1 MQIPRRP
8 ERVGNQQAEL
18 QQLSRDQVRQLH
30 LRIGVL
36 GLTGRLRVWVR
47 YYRVRYVGEL
57 VQKTRAE
64 VRAWKNVGKTSV
76 RKLEAKLAERDLSL
90 GMDIPGFDPEQVPES
105 VLPKGEDIDW
115 RYFEPVH
122 LLTEVHP
129 RVRTTLRR
137 LSLNYVGD
145 IVARTEMELTDVGGG
160 PGKQGMSTVRTALEN
175 RGLRVGDACE
185 IPGLNIEK
193 LLNRHLDLLDRAQR
207 TTFYCQ
213 GTGVSWAEGWKAT
226 PAPPE
231 TGRRTGPADDPRLCE
246 PVEVLGL
253 SLNMQGRVKRKGI
266 ECLGDLVRMTPQR
279 LRDLP
284 GIGPG
289 ILRAVQEGLAR
300 KGLKLGMQLPGF
312 APDDEYLRVRRG
324 HAEWWREQFGW
335 SWEKAWST
343 FPEKEALKTT
353 DLRLL
358 LPVESLDIQ
367 RPAARAFRQVGLRTL
382 GDVATSSEK
391 NLENAARVGAMVVHG
406 LRIDLKRMGYEL
418 GQEIPDYHPDD
429 VPAPE
434 KEGMA
439 S

>member
-1 MQIPRRP
+1 MSEASPP
-8 ERVGNQQAEL
+8 DL
-18 QQLSRDQVRQLH
+18 PHDQLRQLY
-30 LRIGVL
+30 LRIGAL
-36 GLTGRLRVWVR
+36 GLTGRLRVWIR
-47 YYRVRYVGEL
+47 YYRIRYVGEL
-57 VQKTRAE
+57 VHKTRTE
-64 VRAWKNVGKTSV
+64 IRAWKNVGKTSV
-76 RKLEAKLAERDLSL
+76 RKLEAILAERGLSL
-90 GMDIPGFDPEQVPES
+90 GMDIPDFDLEEIPDS
-105 VLPKGEDIDW
+105 LLPLGEDVDW
-115 RYFEPVH
+115 RYFEPVY

-129 RVRTTLRR
+129 RVRTTLRG

-145 IVARTEMELTDVGGG
+145 IVSRTESELFEMGNG
-160 PGKQGMSTVRTALEN
+160 PGKQGIETIKYAIEK
-175 RGLRVGDACE
+175 RGLRMGEACE

-207 TTFYCQ
+207 ATFHCQ
-213 GTGVSWAEGWKAT
+213 TNGLPWPVGWDAT
-226 PAPPE
+226 PPRPE
-231 TGRRTGPADDPRLCE
+231 TGPQTGPADDPRLYE

-253 SLNMQGRVKRKGI
+253 SPNMQGRVKRKRF
-266 ECLGDLVRMTPQR
+266 EYLGDLVRMTPQR